1 VLKEAGMARASGV
14 KPAAE
19 PTEAEPDIDDK
30 GADQNLDQGLLAGYV
45 GPKVRL
51 LWNLLSARMG
61 NALAPFGL
69 RPGCFSTMG
78 LILANPGCS
87 QNQLARALGLDKS
100 AVVSLLD
107 ELESHGLAV
116 RARAPND
123 RRRHALFLTK
133 KGEEMVEQMRG
144 PVSEAGGAMREEL
157 SAEEMNQLLT
167 LLDRAYRALL

>member
-1 VLKEAGMARASGV
+1 MARASGA
-14 KPAAE
+14 KLAE
-19 PTEAEPDIDDK
+19 VERADMELVAENDV
-30 GADQNLDQGLLAGYV
+30 LDQGLLSGFI
-45 GPKVRL
+45 GPKVRV
-51 LWNLLSARMG
+51 LWNLLSARMAT
-61 NALAPFGL
+61 ALTPFGL
-69 RPGCFSTMG
+69 RPGCFSTMA

-133 KGEEMVEQMRG
+133 EGEALAEQMRG
-144 PVSEAGGAMREEL
+144 PVSEAGRAMREEL
-157 SAEEMNQLLT
+157 SVEELEQLRS
-167 LLDRAYRALL
+167 LLDRAYRSLL